1 MNIIIISNPTAFC
14 NIFSLCFLFYLYF
27 FEKLSVSGCHF
38 VRKFR
43 KEDRFFW
50 HAKKHQKP
58 KKSTVPSGTAQRMN
72 SAFSVCGGSFAKI
85 HLKSPVEV
93 REIIKP
99 GFWGN
104 FNNGTVS
111 CYQKHGGMIK
121 SKLVDVADKGVV
133 HQLRLRDR
141 ERTDLEAAT

>member
-1 MNIIIISNPTAFC
+1 
-14 NIFSLCFLFYLYF
+14 
-27 FEKLSVSGCHF
+27 
-38 VRKFR
+38 
-43 KEDRFFW
+43 
-50 HAKKHQKP
+50 
-58 KKSTVPSGTAQRMN
+58 MN

-85 HLKSPVEV
+85 HLKSPVD
-93 REIIKP
+93 
-99 GFWGN
+99 

>member
-1 MNIIIISNPTAFC
+1 MPKYILKA
-14 NIFSLCFLFYLYF
+14 LL
-27 FEKLSVSGCHF
+27 KLE
-38 VRKFR
+38 RY
-43 KEDRFFW
+43 
-50 HAKKHQKP
+50 
-58 KKSTVPSGTAQRMN
+58 
-72 SAFSVCGGSFAKI
+72 
-85 HLKSPVEV
+85 
-93 REIIKP
+93 
-99 GFWGN
+99 